1 MTDIIK
7 SALGLLFNKA
17 RDAASNKLSEGDLTD
32 ENFRKVIAREI
43 DEINKKLDALAR
55 TYLLSS
61 LQFLKE
67 GLNRLAM
74 AVQKKSANSDTPTTS
89 QNVQAIT
96 SAAVTEFMSVDGAS
110 TSQQRL
116 NKAFTISNAVARKLE
131 VVSLERLGNAKKSF
145 EDSRKEATRA
155 FSNEALSI
163 DDRIMATK
171 LRIVSR
177 ILECFLD
184 DPDAGG
190 SDCLLYL
197 EELYSLPA
205 VREMHSVHVGG
216 GLKSYFKSFFSKEK
230 REQKVETIESINIAV
245 FDFIAGF
252 TTKTFCQGV
261 NWPTIQLRNKEEYRF
276 HSKESIAKRHAILS
290 EYCRMEARWPD
301 IEISDMIELRT
312 KFALT
317 LIRFRCSYSDFTD
330 IKTRH
335 IELVETYRNLFR
347 FCCSSEFK
355 NVLCFA
361 TDASFW
367 VYVLTCVCK
376 SPNSAL
382 VFSILVFDSDGK
394 FCKRIR
400 TDLDCGSNSSDIVV
414 FAMHKFQDKI
424 AVLREQFDCRRVNF
438 IDISTGQTYHTI
450 SLPPLQFRDV
460 DSSFKPYLSIHN
472 ESDIMV
478 TRSND
483 KAVYIYTNEGQLKQT
498 IHLPLEK
505 EIYVWGVAFNAVSEE
520 VLVLTTASQDS
531 SPEEQLLGCRL
542 LVYSI
547 TGALQDS
554 YGLSES
560 LLGSFPVF
568 VNCSGGRV
576 ALAGKDGFQIRLY
589 KDGIVA

>member
-7 SALGLLFNKA
+7 SVLGLLFNKA
-17 RDAASNKLSEGDLTD
+17 RDAASRKLSEGDLTD

-74 AVQKKSANSDTPTTS
+74 AVQKKSKNSDTPTTS
-89 QNVQAIT
+89 QNVQAMT
-96 SAAVTEFMSVDGAS
+96 SPAVEELVDGAS

-131 VVSLERLGNAKKSF
+131 VVSLERLGNAKESF
-145 EDSRKEATRA
+145 KDSRKEATRA
-155 FSNEALSI
+155 FANEALSV

-190 SDCLLYL
+190 CDCLLYL

-205 VREMHSVHVGG
+205 VREIFSVHVGG
-216 GLKSYFKSFFSKEK
+216 GLKSYFKSLFNQEE

-252 TTKTFCQGV
+252 TTKTLCHGV

-276 HSKESIAKRHAILS
+276 RSEESIAERHAKLN

-301 IEISDMIELRT
+301 IEISDT
-312 KFALT
+312 KQCTKTLVLS
-317 LIRFRCSYSDFTD
+317 LIRSRCSYIDLTD
-330 IKTRH
+330 IKIRH
-335 IELVETYRNLFR
+335 IELVETHHNLLSFY
-347 FCCSSEFK
+347 FFSSEAK
-355 NVLCFA
+355 NTLCAA

-382 VFSILVFDSDGK
+382 VFSILVFDSDEK

-438 IDISTGQTYHTI
+438 IDFSTGQTYHTI
-450 SLPPLQFRDV
+450 SLPPQLRDV
-460 DSSFKPYLSIHN
+460 DSSFKPYLRILN

-483 KAVYIYTNEGQLKQT
+483 KAVYIYTNKGQLKRT

-505 EIYVWGVAFNAVSEE
+505 EIYDWGVAFNAVSEE
-520 VLVLTTASQDS
+520 VLLLTTASQDS

-554 YGLSES
+554 YGLSRS
-560 LLGSFPVF
+560 LLGSDPHF

-576 ALAGKDGFQIRLY
+576 ALAGDDGQFQIRL
-589 KDGIVA
+589 